1 VLCRALGEPDALP
14 DVLEIAELP
23 RPVPGPGEV
32 VVDVSHIG
40 LNFHET
46 LLVAGRHVVQPE
58 LPFSPGSEYA
68 GTVSDVGPGVDGV
81 RIGDRVAGNE
91 DYGVA
96 REQIAVQANRVTVL
110 PPAVPDRTAA
120 AVLVGAATALHAL
133 RQRAAIAPGETLAV
147 LGASGG
153 VGLAAVDVGRLL
165 GAHVIACAS
174 SAERTAF
181 LRPRAHA
188 VVDYSTQDLKA
199 ELRRLS
205 NGRGVDVVLDPVGGP
220 HAEAAFRAL
229 AWRGRHLVVGFAS
242 GTIPQLPL
250 NLPLVKGAAALGV
263 FFGEFTRREPQA
275 HHANVAD
282 VLDWTGTGK
291 LVPHIHEV
299 LPFERCAEGL
309 QILARRQARGKVLL
323 ALSPSPRSSSP

>member
-1 VLCRALGEPDALP
+1 
-14 DVLEIAELP
+14 
-23 RPVPGPGEV
+23 
-32 VVDVSHIG
+32 
-40 LNFHET
+40 
-46 LLVAGRHVVQPE
+46 
-58 LPFSPGSEYA
+58 
-68 GTVSDVGPGVDGV
+68 
-81 RIGDRVAGNE
+81 
-91 DYGVA
+91 VA
-96 REQIAVQANRVTVL
+96 REQIAVKADRLTVL

-133 RQRAAIAPGETLAV
+133 RQRAAVAPGETLAV

-153 VGLAAVDVGRLL
+153 VGLAAVEVGRLL

-174 SAERTAF
+174 SAGRTAF

-199 ELRRLS
+199 ELRQLS
-205 NGRGVDVVLDPVGGP
+205 DGRGVDVVLDPVGGP

-242 GTIPQLPL
+242 GAIPRLPL
-250 NLPLVKGAAALGV
+250 NLPVVMRSAALGV
-263 FFGEFTRREPQA
+263 FLGEFTRREPQA

-282 VLDWTGTGK
+282 ILDWTSTGK

-309 QILARRQARGKVLL
+309 QILAQRQARGKVLL
-323 ALSPSPRSSSP
+323 ALSPSTRSSSP